1 MAIGSEP
8 EIGKTFT
15 LWGKKTA
22 EEKQAW
28 YDYVR
33 TEWHPYLMQGYATLV
48 HNKNNPYYQQKEPRN
63 D

>member
-8 EIGKTFT
+8 EIGKKFT
-15 LWGKKTA
+15 LWGDKTP

-33 TEWHPYLMQGYATLV
+33 TEWHPYLMRGYATLV
-48 HNKNNPYYQQKEPRN
+48 HNKNNRYYSTDKQ
-63 D
+63 